1 MGWFRVQLSEVEQR
15 VVLDHRDCHVD
26 RLVRQRMWA
35 LWLLHCGE
43 TREKTAEILRVSRAT
58 VQRHV
63 VAYRMGGL
71 AGLASRGEAG
81 AASEWSPFDER
92 LKIEFRERPVRSV
105 AEAGERIKALTGL
118 ERRPTQVR
126 YHLHRLGL
134 EYRRMRAIPAP
145 PKKSW
150 RNTSLTKRP
159 SSRASC
165 NRHSTPPSKAGATCS
180 SWMPVTS

>member
-1 MGWFRVQLSEVEQR
+1 MGWFRVQLSEVEEQL
-15 VVLDHRDCHVD
+15 VLDHRDGHID

-43 TREKTAEILRVSRAT
+43 TRQKTAEILQVSRAT

-63 VAYRMGGL
+63 EAYRTGGL
-71 AGLASRGEAG
+71 SRLARRGEVG
-81 AASEWSPFDER
+81 AAKEWTMFDEQ
-92 LKIEFRERPVRSV
+92 LKAEFRERPARSV
-105 AEAGERIKALTGL
+105 AEAGERIKTLTGW

-126 YHLHRLGL
+126 HHLHRLGL

-150 RNTSLTKRP
+150 RNTSPTRRP
-159 SSRASC
+159 SSNTSG
-165 NRHSTPPSKAGATCS
+165 NRHSTPPSQAGATCS

>member
-1 MGWFRVQLSEVEQR
+1 MGWFRVQLSDAEQQL
-15 VVLDHRDCHVD
+15 VLEHRDCHID

-43 TREKTAEILRVSRAT
+43 TRQKTAEILQVSRAT
-58 VQRHV
+58 VQRYV
-63 VAYRMGGL
+63 EAFRTGGL
-71 AGLASRGEAG
+71 SRLASRGEAG
-81 AASEWSPFDER
+81 TASEWTIFDEQ
-92 LKIEFRERPVRSV
+92 LKAEFLERPARSV

-126 YHLHRLGL
+126 HHLHRLGL

-150 RNTSLTKRP
+150 RNTSPIKRP
-159 SSRASC
+159 SSRTSC
-165 NRHSTPPSKAGATCS
+165 NRHSTPPSRAAATCS

>member
-1 MGWFRVQLSEVEQR
+1 MQLSEVEEQL
-15 VVLDHRDCHVD
+15 VLDHRDGHID

-43 TREKTAEILRVSRAT
+43 ARQKTAEILQVSRTT

-63 VAYRMGGL
+63 EAYRTGGL
-71 AGLASRGEAG
+71 SRLARRGEAG
-81 AASEWSPFDER
+81 TAKEWTIFDEQ
-92 LKIEFRERPVRSV
+92 LKAEFCERPARSV
-105 AEAGERIKALTGL
+105 AERIKTRAGW

-126 YHLHRLGL
+126 HHLHRLGL

-150 RNTSLTKRP
+150 RNTSPTRRP
-159 SSRASC
+159 SSKTSC